1 MARMLWRNPEP
12 GEPGGRRLL
21 LAAAVA
27 VAFHLLLAL
36 ALGLLR
42 PPGSP
47 APARHPPSIAVV
59 LQGGA
64 RSRPADSVTSAPPGA
79 SGSDSTQTPRRP
91 RRRGGP
97 AATVAKG
104 EGDRPAGEGFARAPE
119 RGPLTKEEVAGEGL
133 LREPGSA
140 GVTTTLRDPIA
151 TLNPLG
157 GARGEPRQGPVHV
170 PSREEQLVEE
180 KTRVEGIL
188 GGWTEEFQAKE
199 RARDPQDVYWRDM
212 QEALSRSFRVDFEPT
227 KSKPERPV
235 SPIGQAFAA
244 YQRAAESYAKTGSA
258 YADASRSVSTLPA
271 AERGLS
277 GTSLEGAKAAT
288 DLQQLAQAQF
298 GNGGWNK
305 KLVVLIQIVQA
316 PDGTI
321 DAAQVTTTSGNE
333 AYDGTALT
341 QVRKLLGKGVLGA
354 PPSGRRRTVWA
365 FETDFSTMPPLPV
378 AGCTLGATFVP
389 GECYYP
395 FKRTVRSRI
404 YLEAIY

>member
-42 PPGSP
+42 TPGSP

-79 SGSDSTQTPRRP
+79 SGSESTQTPRRP
-91 RRRGGP
+91 PRRGGP
-97 AATVAKG
+97 AATLAK
-104 EGDRPAGEGFARAPE
+104 GDRPAGEGFARAPE

-133 LREPGSA
+133 LRKPGSA

-151 TLNPLG
+151 TLNPRG
-157 GARGEPRQGPVHV
+157 PPGGEPRQGPVHV

-212 QEALSRSFRVDFEPT
+212 QEALSRSFHVDFEPT

-378 AGCTLGATFVP
+378 AGCTLGPTFVP

>member
-1 MARMLWRNPEP
+1 MARMHWRTSK
-12 GEPGGRRLL
+12 PGGRRLL

-42 PPGSP
+42 PSAPS

-59 LQGGA
+59 LQGKPAQPAGQGA
-64 RSRPADSVTSAPPGA
+64 TAAPPGGGEG
-79 SGSDSTQTPRRP
+79 GSTKAPGRP
-91 RRRGGP
+91 RRRAGP
-97 AATVAKG
+97 ATTVAKG
-104 EGDRPAGEGFARAPE
+104 EGDRPAGEGLARAAE

-133 LREPGSA
+133 AREPGSA

-151 TLNPLG
+151 TLNPRG
-157 GARGEPRQGPVHV
+157 GSRGEPRQGPVRV

-188 GGWTEEFQAKE
+188 GGWTEEFQAHE

-212 QEALSRSFRVDFEPT
+212 QEELSRNFHVGFEPS

-235 SPIGQAFAA
+235 SPIGQALAA
-244 YQRAAESYAKTGSA
+244 YQRAAESYGKSGSA

-288 DLQQLAQAQF
+288 DLQQLAQASF
-298 GNGGWNK
+298 GDGGWNK

-321 DAAQVTTTSGNE
+321 DSAQVTTTSGNE

-341 QVRKLLGKGVLGA
+341 QVRKLLGKGVLGV

-378 AGCTLGATFVP
+378 AGCTLDATFAP
-389 GECYYP
+389 GDCYYP
-395 FKRTVRSRI
+395 FKRTVHSRI
-404 YLEAIY
+404 HLEAIY